1 MTFKEWLE
9 KRLDGKEIDYYNSVP
24 YDSFDRWFAVYLIE
38 NKSEILKINA
48 FEKLKEGES
57 NFLQYL
63 SDEELELFQEETNY
77 AYHNYEREWLSKDEA
92 LYNLLKVAN
101 QGIDAVM
108 TDSYEN
114 GGWFG
119 AS

>member
-1 MTFKEWLE
+1 MDFKEWLNTKTG
-9 KRLDGKEIDYYNSVP
+9 KRNIDYGNEKP
-24 YDSFDRWFAVYLIE
+24 YDSYDRWFAVYLIE
-38 NKSEILKINA
+38 KNAEILKINA

-63 SDEELELFQEETNY
+63 SEDEFEMFNDETHY
-77 AYHNYEREWLSKDEA
+77 AYENYEREWLSKNEA
-92 LYNLLKVAN
+92 LYKLLKVAN
-101 QGIDAVM
+101 QGLEAVM
-108 TDSYEN
+108 TDSYGE